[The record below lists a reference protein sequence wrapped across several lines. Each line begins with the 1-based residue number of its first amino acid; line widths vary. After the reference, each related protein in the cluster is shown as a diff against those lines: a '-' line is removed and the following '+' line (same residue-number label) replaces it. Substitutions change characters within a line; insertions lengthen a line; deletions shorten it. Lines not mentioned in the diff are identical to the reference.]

1 MASQW
6 QVKAVRS
13 DNGAIMTFGL
23 AAAGPLEAMEIAAS
37 RMPRCEWDIAV
48 EELRLRW
55 EATRAAR

>member
-1 MASQW
+1 
-6 QVKAVRS
+6 
-13 DNGAIMTFGL
+13 MTFGL